1 MASNEL
7 ADIKVA
13 IADAGQQNRR
23 EIKQILRQEGFS
35 AIFDTDD
42 IEVIHNAIG
51 KDDVDLLIADH
62 LMPEGDIFEIIRNV
76 RHHALGK
83 NPFIVIIT
91 IALDPS
97 PEDIRSIIDAGC
109 DDLIL
114 KPITTG
120 MVSKRVNSFINDR
133 KQFVVTSDYIGPA
146 RRKKH
151 RPGTVEIPEFE
162 VPNPLKARASGGMGD
177 AAYWR
182 EVELFSEL
190 FNEQKMTRNAVQIS
204 YLVDKLL
211 PLYVNGKAAVD
222 VSDPLRRLQI
232 SGEDIANRMQGTKF
246 DHVGEL
252 CQSILGVVANIM
264 ATPEVPEPKDL
275 RLLPE
280 LARAIET
287 AFQID
292 GEEADIARRIT
303 ESVQDR

>member
-1 MASNEL
+1 
-7 ADIKVA
+7 
-13 IADAGQQNRR
+13 
-23 EIKQILRQEGFS
+23 
-35 AIFDTDD
+35 
-42 IEVIHNAIG
+42 
-51 KDDVDLLIADH
+51 
-62 LMPEGDIFEIIRNV
+62 
-76 RHHALGK
+76 
-83 NPFIVIIT
+83 
-91 IALDPS
+91 
-97 PEDIRSIIDAGC
+97 
-109 DDLIL
+109 LIL

-133 KQFVVTSDYIGPA
+133 KQFVVTSDYIGPT